1 MDAMEI
7 QQNKDGEKLTVA
19 LSGRLDTATAP
30 QLEDSLNQAL
40 EGVRELV
47 FDFNGLQYISSAG
60 LRLMLASQKK
70 MSAAGGSMKL
80 VGVNDVVRE
89 VFEVTGFTKILSIE

>member
-1 MDAMEI
+1 MEI